1 MRAQCIQK
9 SGGKLCVQKNRQ
21 NSTTTSG
28 GVGEGTFSLGG
39 GDFAQLSLIMHFP
52 NLWQKATGG
61 KGAVAWKWL
70 GDNWEQL
77 LAEADGEEIK
87 SDEKT

>member
-1 MRAQCIQK
+1 MYK
-9 SGGKLCVQKNRQ
+9 KNRQ

-28 GVGEGTFSLGG
+28 GGG
-39 GDFAQLSLIMHFP
+39 GHFPWGRGDFAQLSLIMHFP

-70 GDNWEQL
+70 GDNREQL

-87 SDEKT
+87 SNEKT

>member
-1 MRAQCIQK
+1 MCKR
-9 SGGKLCVQKNRQ
+9 NRQ

-28 GVGEGTFSLGG
+28 GGG

-70 GDNWEQL
+70 GDNREQL

>member
-1 MRAQCIQK
+1 MYK
-9 SGGKLCVQKNRQ
+9 KNRQ

-28 GVGEGTFSLGG
+28 GGG

-70 GDNWEQL
+70 GDNREQL